1 VNKIDTFRKPFGN
14 RTDGRGTRGSVLAW
28 QHAGVPAAAV
38 LEVTRLERLHV
49 GGAAVDGV
57 DLCVSAGE
65 CVAVLGANGSGKSTL
80 LRLVTGR
87 DLPSSGQVRLQG
99 DLVTPARPGLRA
111 AVASAGDDSASYPD
125 LTVREHLELVATAH
139 GAGAQVGVTVEAA
152 LGEWELAGCADAFP
166 STLSAGQLQ
175 KLFLAAAFVRPRE
188 LLVLDEPEQRLDL
201 RMRRRLASRLQ
212 RETADGVAVLVA
224 THSRE
229 LAEQVADRVLVLE
242 QGRVTHLG
250 ATRTVLADLDRN
262 EASGL

>member
-1 VNKIDTFRKPFGN
+1 M
-14 RTDGRGTRGSVLAW
+14 LAW
-28 QHAGVPAAAV
+28 QHAGVPGAAV
-38 LEVTRLERLHV
+38 LQVTRLQRLHLGV
-49 GGAAVDGV
+49 AAVGGV

-87 DLPSSGQVRLQG
+87 DVPSSGEVRLHG
-99 DLVTPARPGLRA
+99 DLVAPALAGLRA

-125 LTVREHLELVATAH
+125 LTVREHLELVAAAH
-139 GAGAQVGVTVEAA
+139 GGAAQVGVTVGAA
-152 LGEWELAGCADAFP
+152 LAEWVLAGCAEAFP

-175 KLFLAAAFVRPRE
+175 KLFLAAVFVRPRE

-201 RMRRRLASRLQ
+201 RMRRRLASRL
-212 RETADGVAVLVA
+212 RSETEDGVAVLVA

-250 ATRTVLADLDRN
+250 AARAVLADLDRE
-262 EASGL
+262 EAGGL